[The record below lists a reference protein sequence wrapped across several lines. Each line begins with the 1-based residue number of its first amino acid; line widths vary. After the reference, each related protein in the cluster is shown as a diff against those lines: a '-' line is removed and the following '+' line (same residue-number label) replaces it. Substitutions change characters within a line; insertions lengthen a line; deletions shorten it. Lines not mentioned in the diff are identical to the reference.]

1 MGTHWEHDEEQT
13 PYPWG
18 LNERCRVSKGYNAP
32 QPANDGQVTVK
43 TDIIVH
49 VDDNHSTSSGD
60 ARLLPHGGEP
70 QRIEE
75 MC

>member
-1 MGTHWEHDEEQT
+1 
-13 PYPWG
+13 
-18 LNERCRVSKGYNAP
+18 VSKEHNAP

-70 QRIEE
+70 QSTEE